1 MDLYFDS
8 TATYTSTTAE
18 YPMGLNI
25 SGIFQ
30 KTPPRRNLMQKT
42 DSLIDYPIFSHRSLD
57 FVQRRL
63 PVHTG
68 RRNHY
73 DCRIDSVDDLL
84 SPKKQMENQIQSLI
98 TG

>member
-30 KTPPRRNLMQKT
+30 KYHPGGILCKKLNQLPKT
-42 DSLIDYPIFSHRSLD
+42 
-57 FVQRRL
+57 
-63 PVHTG
+63 T
-68 RRNHY
+68 
-73 DCRIDSVDDLL
+73 
-84 SPKKQMENQIQSLI
+84 SP
-98 TG
+98 